1 MINSMPKFLNLSKT
15 VKRESFPILSLSHT
29 LQRRRCCFV
38 VEHFHNL
45 SIFLYLHSLLSRT
58 KKPISNA
65 GGNGFIPRAR
75 VCVCVCVRVQCGRK
89 RIYSMCVC
97 VCVCVWSYQIL
108 HSLNTNSIECEPQ
121 KLNLDIL
128 LFTD

>member
-75 VCVCVCVRVQCGRK
+75 VCVCVRAMREETDLFHVC
-89 RIYSMCVC
+89 MC